1 MDDLKY
7 LLIEYAKRYETTDFL
22 ATDPSWFMHQVD
34 GNRNRETLAFI
45 ASCLSYGSRKQF
57 FPKIQYILDC
67 SHGEVYY
74 WVYYGR
80 FDKDIPDD
88 TKRRYYRLYTFHTM
102 NTFFHALKD
111 MLTEHGTIG
120 EYVRRNANDGYS
132 AIVAIC
138 TYFSGKGIE
147 VIIPKDT
154 KSACKR
160 VCMFLRWMVR
170 DGSPVDLGLWSGYLD
185 KRTLIMP
192 MDTHVIQEA
201 NKLGLLKG
209 KGASMAAARKLTA
222 RMAEIFPNDPL
233 KGDFALF
240 GYGVNH

>member
-67 SHGEVYY
+67 SHGEVYD

-88 TKRRYYRLYTFHTM
+88 TKRCYYRLYTFHTM

-170 DGSPVDLGLWSGYLD
+170 DGSPVDLGLWSDYLD